1 MKSKHLLLMLLMA
14 FFAPWAA
21 QAQEELTV
29 YDGEATNGNVPV
41 YGFYAD
47 AFNKAEMIMSADDL
61 SAMAGGSINGMT
73 WYLSSPAADV
83 WGGNFQVYLAEVIDA
98 TFTTFLGVDN
108 ATLVWEGP
116 LDGTGSTIE
125 LEFTSGYTYSGGN
138 LFIAVY
144 QTAKGTYKSASF
156 AGSAVTSAS
165 ISNYSYSS
173 LDAITTGTVRD
184 FLPKTTFTYTPGSG
198 SYCARPTNVEIT
210 RDGTTATV
218 TWEGEAIDYNIDVNG
233 TVTNNIISPYTFEV
247 ELSTTYSVL
256 VQANCEDGLQS
267 NWSNPVTLTTPDCLN
282 GHVIEYT
289 LNDSYGDGWN
299 GNAIQV
305 VEACGNIVAT
315 LTIENGSSN
324 SGTLSLCGEYYEFV
338 WVKGMYSNETSWT
351 FTVNGTEAFSGTG
364 NTNMATGDVLYTLGA
379 ESCARPDNLAASNVT
394 NHSATLTWTGAEGQ
408 NNWEIKY
415 NAGADFDPETEG
427 TLVEDEFGITTPDYT
442 FNKTLEA
449 STHYYVYVRAN
460 CGDENY
466 SCWVGADFTTGI
478 ANPSPTVTTVDEI
491 TPISAVL
498 RWTAPAGD
506 FLESYD
512 ICYSMTQGQPTEESE
527 IQYTGIDAG
536 FTSKILENLT
546 EGYWY
551 VYMRAYHGEADGY
564 SSWTPYYGYGF
575 QVPEACPEPTGLAA
589 SDPTPNSITLTWTEG
604 AEWQYAWK
612 VAYSTDPE
620 FNPEEMDPESFVD
633 VFGQQGPT
641 ITCTVNGLEPETTY
655 YFRVLGNCNSPYGN
669 SDWTDAVSETTLVAC
684 PVPTDLVA
692 TAANTSATL
701 TWTGYSDSYTVQY
714 RTAGGY
720 DSEIFQGFEDGM
732 GEWTTNNCHNNTGVT
747 TNYGDAM
754 FRFYYTANYPQYL
767 ISPLLNGDNGGTMSF
782 QYARYSNSYTE
793 YFKVGYSTTTD
804 DPEEFTWDEEVS
816 VTNSYSTEFLEYTY
830 TIPAGT
836 KYVSIACTSD
846 DAFYLFIDD
855 ITIQCGEYNEPGEWI
870 AIENVE
876 EETITIEGLEFGT
889 KYDAQVKANCGD
901 EYCDYVTFTTN
912 ALKRFTTEGD
922 WSVADNWTPAGV
934 PTSEDVVSIE
944 AAATITDIAYASEI
958 NINGGSITIEE
969 GGQLYHNNAVAVT
982 LIKGIEGWNPTLD
995 PEMEENNNG
1004 YALIASPVY
1013 QYGSSPYLYR
1023 SVEGTGLNTGNYD
1036 LYEFN
1041 QNYEG
1046 AEWRNYKDNQFES
1059 LYVGEGYLYANEEGI
1074 NDITFEGTAL
1084 PTTEITRSLVYN
1096 SGFDF
1101 TGWNLMGN
1109 PFTCVAYVNRSFHTL
1124 NDVGNEVVPA
1134 SSNSIEVMEG
1144 IFVVAEGQNETVTF
1158 STTAPGKSAN
1168 LVLNLNNGRNLVD
1181 RAIVSF
1187 DESRQLPKIQLNPN
1201 HTKVYVSQEGN
1212 DYAIVNASEMG
1223 EMPVSFKAE
1232 NNGSYTL
1239 NFTSENVSFNYLHL
1253 IDNMTGADVDLLATP
1268 SYSFSA
1274 QSTDYANRFK
1284 LVFATG
1290 NNSDDSF
1297 AFFSNGNWIISNE
1310 GKATLQVVDAL
1321 GRILSSETIN
1331 GSASVNVNAAPGVY
1345 MLRLVNGDNMKVQK
1359 VVVK

>member
-41 YGFYAD
+41 YGYYAD

-73 WYLSSPAADV
+73 WYLSSPAEDA

-144 QTAKGTYKSASF
+144 QTAKGSYKTASF

-338 WVKGMYSNETSWT
+338 WVNGSYASETSFT
-351 FTVNGTEAFSGTG
+351 FTENGTTLFTKPSSVSDGL
-364 NTNMATGDVLYTLGA
+364 VLYTLGA
-379 ESCARPDNLAASNVT
+379 ESCARPDNVAASNVT

-427 TLVEDEFGITTPDYT
+427 TLVEEEFGITTPDYT

-449 STHYYVYVRAN
+449 NTHYYVYVRAN

-466 SCWVGADFTTGI
+466 SCWVGADFTTGM

-491 TPISAVL
+491 TPVSAVL

-512 ICYSMTQGQPTEESE
+512 ICYSMTQGLPTEESE
-527 IQYTGIDAG
+527 IQYTGIDADY
-536 FTSKILENLT
+536 TSYILQNLT
-546 EGYWY
+546 EGFWY
-551 VYMRAYHGEADGY
+551 VYMRAYHGETDGY
-564 SSWTPYYGYGF
+564 SSWTPYFGWEF

-589 SDPTPNSITLTWTEG
+589 SNPTPNSITLTWTEG

-620 FNPEEMDPESFVD
+620 FNPEEMDPETFVD
-633 VFGQQGPT
+633 VFGQQGPS

-655 YFRVLGNCNSPYGN
+655 YFKVLGNCNSPYGD

-684 PVPTDLVA
+684 PVPTDLNVTVA
-692 TAANTSATL
+692 QTSATL
-701 TWTGYSDSYTVQY
+701 SWTGYSDSYTVQY

-720 DSEIFQGFEDGM
+720 STTGTHDGNYNALITHDDNDEETYLITPAMDFSVVSEASLNLWYINRSWGGDIDEFGVYYRVNG
-732 GEWTTNNCHNNTGVT
+732 GEWNELFSTTEAHSTWTELNLTLTGLAANTQIGFKCYD
-747 TNYGDAM
+747 NYG
-754 FRFYYTANYPQYL
+754 YGIGL
-767 ISPLLNGDNGGTMSF
+767 
-782 QYARYSNSYTE
+782 
-793 YFKVGYSTTTD
+793 
-804 DPEEFTWDEEVS
+804 
-816 VTNSYSTEFLEYTY
+816 
-830 TIPAGT
+830 
-836 KYVSIACTSD
+836 
-846 DAFYLFIDD
+846 DD
-855 ITIQCGEYNEPGEWI
+855 ITILGGEYNEPGEWI

-876 EETITIEGLEFGT
+876 EETFTIEGLEFGT

-901 EYCDYVTFTTN
+901 EYCEFVTFTTN

-934 PTSEDVVSIE
+934 PTIEDNVSIE
-944 AAATITDIAYASEI
+944 ADALITDIAYANEI
-958 NINGGSITIEE
+958 TINGGSITIEE

-995 PEMEENNNG
+995 PDMEENNNG

-1023 SVEGTGLNTGNYD
+1023 SVEGTGLNSGNYD

-1046 AEWRNYKDNQFES
+1046 AEWRNYKNNEFES

-1096 SGFDF
+1096 SGYDF

-1109 PFTCVAYVNRSFHTL
+1109 PFTCMAYVNRGFYTL
-1124 NDVGNEVVPA
+1124 NGDGNVVVSA
-1134 SSNSIEVMEG
+1134 TSNSIEVMEG

-1187 DESRQLPKIQLNPN
+1187 GESSQLRKVQLNPN
-1201 HTKVYVSQEGN
+1201 HTKVYVPQDGV
-1212 DYAIVNASEMG
+1212 DYAIVNASEMD
-1223 EMPVSFKAE
+1223 EMPVNFKAE
-1232 NNGSYTL
+1232 NNGNFTM

-1290 NNSDDSF
+1290 NNSNEDNF
-1297 AFFSNGNWIISNE
+1297 AFFSNGSFVINNDGE
-1310 GKATLQVVDAL
+1310 AMLQVVDVM
-1321 GRILSSETIN
+1321 GRIIKSETIN

-1359 VVVK
+1359 VVVR